1 MQNIFYHPAVAMIVM
16 LGTLVLF
23 HELGH
28 YIAGRLCGVGIERFA
43 IGFGHK
49 IAAFKRGQTEF
60 LIGWVP
66 LGGYVKFYGG
76 TRNEDTPDDVQGLLY
91 WQASVWKR
99 AFIVAAGP
107 AANFILAFL
116 IFWGMVIHGIEQPPP
131 TVGDVIEGSRAQQ
144 AGIVPGDRFVS
155 VDGVTVKNWSDI
167 ERTFQKNPEKE
178 LDVVVLRDGRDV
190 EKKLTPEAVVGRTIF
205 GSKAKI
211 GRVGVALGF
220 PSAVVTITSA
230 ESPLARDGLKT
241 GDRIESWLDET
252 GKSHKIQGLHET
264 FKLFSEWGRNHR
276 RPVSVSV
283 RPISIA
289 EGKDGRAQEN
299 AASEARVVSLDSA
312 KWPAHQGQ
320 TDRAYAASLGAV
332 DSHLTVGLPRE
343 GLAGILEPGDR
354 LVSWNNIS
362 IRNIFHLQEMMESWK
377 SSEVR
382 LVVVRNFKELSLL
395 IPLKAIDVQAP
406 EGLVQV
412 YLLNAVMLGQASLPE
427 AELLQEKNPVIA
439 AGVAINEAYK
449 QTSVMLIG
457 FWQIITGSVP
467 IKSLG
472 GPMMIAK
479 VAGDSAKAGW
489 IAFLASMAVISINLG
504 LVNLFPIPLLDGGQL
519 MLLGAEFIKRSPLEE
534 TTIENF
540 QKLGFIMV
548 MSLVILALYNDLSRF
563 WGSIVGSL
571 FGSK

>member
-1 MQNIFYHPAVAMIVM
+1 
-16 LGTLVLF
+16 
-23 HELGH
+23 
-28 YIAGRLCGVGIERFA
+28 
-43 IGFGHK
+43 
-49 IAAFKRGQTEF
+49 
-60 LIGWVP
+60 
-66 LGGYVKFYGG
+66 
-76 TRNEDTPDDVQGLLY
+76 
-91 WQASVWKR
+91 
-99 AFIVAAGP
+99 
-107 AANFILAFL
+107 
-116 IFWGMVIHGIEQPPP
+116 
-131 TVGDVIEGSRAQQ
+131 
-144 AGIVPGDRFVS
+144 
-155 VDGVTVKNWSDI
+155 
-167 ERTFQKNPEKE
+167 
-178 LDVVVLRDGRDV
+178 
-190 EKKLTPEAVVGRTIF
+190 
-205 GSKAKI
+205 
-211 GRVGVALGF
+211 
-220 PSAVVTITSA
+220 
-230 ESPLARDGLKT
+230 
-241 GDRIESWLDET
+241 
-252 GKSHKIQGLHET
+252 
-264 FKLFSEWGRNHR
+264 
-276 RPVSVSV
+276 
-283 RPISIA
+283 
-289 EGKDGRAQEN
+289 
-299 AASEARVVSLDSA
+299 
-312 KWPAHQGQ
+312 
-320 TDRAYAASLGAV
+320 
-332 DSHLTVGLPRE
+332 
-343 GLAGILEPGDR
+343 
-354 LVSWNNIS
+354 
-362 IRNIFHLQEMMESWK
+362 MMESWK

-395 IPLKAIDVQAP
+395 IPLKAMDVQAP

>member
-1 MQNIFYHPAVAMIVM
+1 
-16 LGTLVLF
+16 
-23 HELGH
+23 
-28 YIAGRLCGVGIERFA
+28 
-43 IGFGHK
+43 
-49 IAAFKRGQTEF
+49 
-60 LIGWVP
+60 
-66 LGGYVKFYGG
+66 VKFYGG
-76 TRNEDTPDDVQGLLY
+76 TRNEDTPDDVEGLLY

-178 LDVVVLRDGRDV
+178 LDVVVLRGGRDV
-190 EKKLTPEAVVGRTIF
+190 EKKLTPEAVVGRSIF

-230 ESPLARDGLKT
+230 DSPLARDGLKT
-241 GDRIESWLDET
+241 GDRIESWLDEA

-264 FKLFSEWGRNHR
+264 FKLFSEWGRNYR

-299 AASEARVVSLDSA
+299 AASEPRVVSLDAA
-312 KWPAHQGQ
+312 KWPVHQGQ

-343 GLAGILEPGDR
+343 TLSGILEPGDR
-354 LVSWNNIS
+354 LASWNNIP

-377 SSEVR
+377 SSEVSV
-382 LVVVRNFKELSLL
+382 VVVRNFKELSLL
-395 IPLKAIDVQAP
+395 IPLKSIDVQAP

-412 YLLNAVMLGQASLPE
+412 YLLNAVMLCQASLPE
-427 AELLQEKNPVIA
+427 AELLQERNPVIA

-489 IAFLASMAVISINLG
+489 MAFLASMAVISINLG

-563 WGSIVGSL
+563 WGSIVGSM